1 MEILRKYGEATT
13 IFFPLVNAADSDFN
27 VAATFAAGDCKIA
40 KDEGAEANTN
50 STPADE
56 GSFYSLALTATEM
69 QAARI
74 AIVLIDQTATKVW
87 KDTAFLITTYGNASA
102 QHEFDLDDGT
112 PTVNVTQISGAA
124 VSTTTAQI
132 GTNVVQVSGDATAA
146 DNIELDYDGTG
157 YAKTNSTI
165 GTATNVTNQV
175 TADTTAISGD
185 TVAAN
190 NLEAAF
196 DGTGYD
202 DGGVNRLGANVK
214 EVNQTAVTDQAG
226 VLDVNV
232 AQISADAT
240 AATNLEADYDG
251 TGYAKTNSTVGTA
264 TNVTNQVTADVTAI
278 SGSTAAADNLE
289 AWWANMDTQINVAS
303 ATTTTIVFDDAA
315 MNANNDF
322 YNGMIV
328 FVYGGTGA
336 GQARLVTDY
345 DGGTKSATVF
355 PAWGTTPDATS
366 DVIMSAGPGVGADMS
381 ETDVSMYG
389 TVRNLPEVLNVLA
402 TLMRNEINV
411 DSNSIDVRNDGDSSN
426 LFAYTISDDGSTF
439 THAKGA

>member
-1 MEILRKYGEATT
+1 
-13 IFFPLVNAADSDFN
+13 
-27 VAATFAAGDCKIA
+27 
-40 KDEGAEANTN
+40 
-50 STPADE
+50 
-56 GSFYSLALTATEM
+56 
-69 QAARI
+69 
-74 AIVLIDQTATKVW
+74 
-87 KDTAFLITTYGNASA
+87 
-102 QHEFDLDDGT
+102 
-112 PTVNVTQISGAA
+112 VNVTQISGAA